1 MNGESEAAG
10 DVLTGAV
17 IARAVEPVAGEET
30 RQSEQARCRNCGAP
44 LGGAYCATCGQ
55 PAHLHRSLLSLVH
68 DILHGVFHFEGK
80 IWRTL
85 PELMFHPGR
94 LTRRYID
101 GERAKFVSPM
111 ALYLFTVFL
120 IFAVFAFAGPHG
132 TPSSGVPGTA
142 EWRAEHESALAQT
155 NAEIERLRLQLADPN
170 TPVEQHAK
178 LQADIEELE
187 FERKAVEAL
196 AAGDWAGLAKID
208 ESSDGEAKSWP
219 TPGGRLDRAIQ
230 QVKANPDLLSY
241 KIKTSAY
248 KFSWALIPL
257 SVPFLWLLF
266 FWRRD
271 IHLYDHAIFTTYSI
285 TFMMLFALLL
295 WLAVAIGAPKW
306 ISVPAFLI
314 VPPLHLYKQLR
325 GAYDLSRFGAIV
337 RLAML
342 SVFIVVILA
351 LFFSLLVAMGL
362 WG

>member
-1 MNGESEAAG
+1 MNGESEATENA
-10 DVLTGAV
+10 LTSV
-17 IARAVEPVAGEET
+17 ESTRAVDTVVDEPVQQIEPAV
-30 RQSEQARCRNCGAP
+30 CRNCGAP
-44 LGGAYCATCGQ
+44 LGGAYCAACGQ
-55 PAHLHRSLLSLVH
+55 PAHLHRSLLSLAH
-68 DILHGVFHFEGK
+68 DIAHGVFHFEGK

-85 PELMFHPGR
+85 PELLFHPGR
-94 LTRRYID
+94 LTRRYIE

-120 IFAVFAFAGPHG
+120 IFAIFAFVGAVH
-132 TPSSGVPGTA
+132 TTSAVPGTA
-142 EWRAEHESALAQT
+142 EWRAENASALAQT
-155 NAEIERLRLQLADPN
+155 DAQIERLREQLADPE
-170 TPVEQHAK
+170 TPTEQHAK

-187 FERKAVEAL
+187 FEREAMEAL
-196 AAGDWAGLAKID
+196 GDGDWERLARID
-208 ESSDGEAKSWP
+208 QQSKGDANTWP

-271 IHLYDHAIFTTYSI
+271 IHLYDHAVFATYSI
-285 TFMMLFALLL
+285 TFMMLFALVL
-295 WLAVAIGAPKW
+295 WLAASIGAPEW
-306 ISVPAFLI
+306 ISLTAVFI

-325 GAYDLSRFGAIV
+325 GAYGLSRAGALV
-337 RLAML
+337 RLAVL
-342 SVFIVVILA
+342 SVFIVIVLV
-351 LFFSLLVAMGL
+351 LFFSLLVAMGV

>member
-1 MNGESEAAG
+1 MNGEIE
-10 DVLTGAV
+10 
-17 IARAVEPVAGEET
+17 AVENALTNVEATPAVET
-30 RQSEQARCRNCGAP
+30 VVDEAVQTIEPAACLNCGAQLSGP
-44 LGGAYCATCGQ
+44 YCAACGQ
-55 PAHLHRSLLSLVH
+55 AAHLHRSLSSLAH

-85 PELMFHPGR
+85 PELLFHPGR

-101 GERAKFVSPM
+101 GERTKFVSPM

-120 IFAVFAFAGPHG
+120 IFAIFAFVGAVHTTTG
-132 TPSSGVPGTA
+132 PGTTEWVAQNEAAIA
-142 EWRAEHESALAQT
+142 EADD
-155 NAEIERLRLQLADPN
+155 EIARLREQLADPA
-170 TPVEQHAK
+170 TTAEQRA
-178 LQADIEELE
+178 QIEEEIEELQSGRE
-187 FERKAVEAL
+187 AAQAL
-196 AAGDWAGLAKID
+196 AAADWGRLVKLGK
-208 ESSDGEAKSWP
+208 SSDSDTSSWQP

-230 QVKANPDLLSY
+230 HVKANPDLLSY

-271 IHLYDHAIFTTYSI
+271 IHLYDHAVFTTYSI

-295 WLAVAIGAPKW
+295 WLAGTIGLPEW
-306 ISVPAFLI
+306 ITATAFFV

-325 GAYDLSRFGAIV
+325 GAYGLSRPGALL
-337 RLAML
+337 RLAVL
-342 SVFIVVILA
+342 FVFILIVIV

>member
-1 MNGESEAAG
+1 MNGESEAVGNA
-10 DVLTGAV
+10 LASMES
-17 IARAVEPVAGEET
+17 AQAVETVAHEPQQPIEAPV
-30 RQSEQARCRNCGAP
+30 CRNCGTP
-44 LGGAYCATCGQ
+44 LGGAYCAACGQ
-55 PAHLHRSLLSLVH
+55 PAHLHRSLSSLAH

-85 PELMFHPGR
+85 PELLFHPGR

-120 IFAVFAFAGPHG
+120 IFAVFAFAGSSDT
-132 TPSSGVPGTA
+132 TPSAVPGTD
-142 EWRAEHESALAQT
+142 EWRAQNEAALART
-155 NAEIERLRLQLADPN
+155 NAEIERLRERVADPS
-170 TPVEQHAK
+170 TPTEQHVELEAE
-178 LQADIEELE
+178 IEELE
-187 FERKAVEAL
+187 SEREAVEAL
-196 AAGDWAGLAKID
+196 AEGDWSRLARLGNGS
-208 ESSDGEAKSWP
+208 EGEASTWP

-271 IHLYDHAIFTTYSI
+271 IHLYDHAVFTTYSI
-285 TFMMLFALLL
+285 TFMMSFALLL
-295 WLAVAIGAPKW
+295 WLAGALGTPQW
-306 ISVPAFLI
+306 ISVLAFLI

-325 GAYDLSRFGAIV
+325 GAYGLSRAGALV
-337 RLAML
+337 RLAVL
-342 SVFIVVILA
+342 TVFIVIVLV

>member
-1 MNGESEAAG
+1 MNGEIE
-10 DVLTGAV
+10 
-17 IARAVEPVAGEET
+17 AVENALTNVEATPAVET
-30 RQSEQARCRNCGAP
+30 VVDEAVQTIEPAACLNCGAQLSGP
-44 LGGAYCATCGQ
+44 YCAACGQ
-55 PAHLHRSLLSLVH
+55 AAHLHRSLSSLAH

-85 PELMFHPGR
+85 PELLFHPGR

-120 IFAVFAFAGPHG
+120 IFAVFAFAGSSDT
-132 TPSSGVPGTA
+132 TPSAVPGTD
-142 EWRAEHESALAQT
+142 EWRAQNEAALART
-155 NAEIERLRLQLADPN
+155 NAEIERLRERVAAPS
-170 TPVEQHAK
+170 TPTEQHVELEAE
-178 LQADIEELE
+178 IEELE
-187 FERKAVEAL
+187 SEREAVEAV
-196 AAGDWAGLAKID
+196 AEGDWSRLARLGNGS
-208 ESSDGEAKSWP
+208 EGEASTWP

-271 IHLYDHAIFTTYSI
+271 IHLYDHAVFTTYSS
-285 TFMMLFALLL
+285 TFMMSFALLL
-295 WLAVAIGAPKW
+295 SLAATLGVPKGVW
-306 ISVPAFLI
+306 VPALFV

-325 GAYDLSRFGAIV
+325 GAYGLSRAGALV
-337 RLAML
+337 RLAVL
-342 SVFIVVILA
+342 TVFIVIVLV